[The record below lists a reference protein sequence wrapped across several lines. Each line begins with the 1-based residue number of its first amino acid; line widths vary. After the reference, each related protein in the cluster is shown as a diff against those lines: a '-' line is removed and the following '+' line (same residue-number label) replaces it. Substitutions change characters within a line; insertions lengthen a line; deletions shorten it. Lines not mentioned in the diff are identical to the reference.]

1 MRVHPKI
8 VVFDDDPTGS
18 QTVHGC
24 PLLLRFDRASL
35 VEGLRD
41 PSPLL
46 FLLTDSRA
54 QPPEQARR
62 RLGAIARELEAAAR
76 EEGLGDWLLVSR
88 GDSTLRGHFPLETE
102 AISAELGPFDATLL
116 VPSFL
121 EGGRTTVDGVHL
133 LAGEPV
139 HTTAFGHDRL
149 FGYGTSYLPAWVE
162 EKTAG
167 RVPATAVQRIGLD
180 ELGAAAVGGEAAERL
195 IQRLLGLRG
204 NPVVVADG
212 SRPEHLEALARA
224 IWAAQASGSR
234 LLIQSAAGLIQ
245 ALAELPPP
253 PLDSQ
258 GLAAL
263 RRGSAPGAVLVGSH
277 VSLADAQLAAL
288 LVEPGCGGVEVPVE
302 AVLADL
308 RRGTLPSTALE
319 KELLVAMNGLRDRG
333 LTPVLFTSRGERS
346 CADENER
353 RVLGEALAALM
364 ARIAAGLP
372 ADLSYLISKG
382 GITTQTLLTTGLGVG
397 AVRLEGQLLPGLSLV
412 RLPADHPRLP
422 GLPLLTFPGNL
433 GEPGTLVQAWR
444 RMEAAAVAPG
454 EPTVLAGTT

>member
-1 MRVHPKI
+1 
-8 VVFDDDPTGS
+8 
-18 QTVHGC
+18 
-24 PLLLRFDRASL
+24 
-35 VEGLRD
+35 
-41 PSPLL
+41 
-46 FLLTDSRA
+46 
-54 QPPEQARR
+54 
-62 RLGAIARELEAAAR
+62 
-76 EEGLGDWLLVSR
+76 
-88 GDSTLRGHFPLETE
+88 
-102 AISAELGPFDATLL
+102 
-116 VPSFL
+116 
-121 EGGRTTVDGVHL
+121 
-133 LAGEPV
+133 
-139 HTTAFGHDRL
+139 
-149 FGYGTSYLPAWVE
+149 
-162 EKTAG
+162 
-167 RVPATAVQRIGLD
+167 
-180 ELGAAAVGGEAAERL
+180 
-195 IQRLLGLRG
+195 
-204 NPVVVADG
+204 
-212 SRPEHLEALARA
+212 
-224 IWAAQASGSR
+224 
-234 LLIQSAAGLIQ
+234 
-245 ALAELPPP
+245 
-253 PLDSQ
+253 
-258 GLAAL
+258 
-263 RRGSAPGAVLVGSH
+263 

>member
-1 MRVHPKI
+1 MRAHPKI

-54 QPPEQARR
+54 LSPEQARR
-62 RLGAIARELEAAAR
+62 RVGAIARELDAAAR

-88 GDSTLRGHFPLETE
+88 GDSTLRGHFPLEVE
-102 AISAELGPFDATLL
+102 AIAIELGPFDATLL
-116 VPSFL
+116 VPAFL
-121 EGGRTTVDGVHL
+121 EGGRTTESGVHL

-149 FGYGTSYLPAWVE
+149 YGYGTSYLPAWVE
-162 EKTAG
+162 EKTGGRRPAG
-167 RVPATAVQRIGLD
+167 TVQRIGLD
-180 ELGAAAVGGEAAERL
+180 ELSAAAAGGEAADGL
-195 IQRLLGLRG
+195 AQRLRGLRG

-224 IWAAQASGSR
+224 IWAAEAVGSR
-234 LLIQSAAGLIQ
+234 ILIQSAAGLIQ

-253 PLDSQ
+253 PLEPE

-263 RRGSAPGAVLVGSH
+263 RRGPAPGAVLVGSH

-288 LVEPGCGGVEVPVE
+288 LAESGCGGVELPVE

-308 RRGTLPSTALE
+308 RRGEAPGAVLGPQ
-319 KELLVAMNGLRDRG
+319 LLAAMNGLRARG
-333 LTPVLFTSRGERS
+333 LTPVLFTSRGERT

-353 RVLGEALAALM
+353 RDLGLALAALM
-364 ARIAAGLP
+364 AHIAAGLP
-372 ADLSYLISKG
+372 TDLSYLISKG
-382 GITTQTLLTTGLGVG
+382 GITSQTLLTEGLGVG

-412 RLPADHPRLP
+412 RLPADHPRFP
-422 GLPLLTFPGNL
+422 QLPLLTFPGNL
-433 GEPGTLVQAWR
+433 GEAGTLAEAWR
-444 RMEAAAVAPG
+444 RMEAPAA
-454 EPTVLAGTT
+454 EQTVLTGTT